1 MMTDLAPITYVI
13 KKGLIHTLNMN
24 KENMLLMLTHFTS
37 FKTFIK
43 ILISVLMVVE
53 FYIMAGEIQMN
64 LLKNL
69 EYFY

>member
-1 MMTDLAPITYVI
+1 MMTDLAPIMYVI